1 MKDGV
6 PLGEDGLKQ
15 ITSFAQAGS
24 HLEVTKI
31 EPRLDPMWA
40 RLRSAPHAYAGPERE
55 AEIVDDDD
63 AGADAGAEGEDA
75 DATVGVEEDDLI
87 ENTQASKVEIHAALA
102 DGPAF
107 RDPNRGGRWRGIDD
121 TYAAHVLEMLVVTA
135 QAKGMALDAV
145 TRRVLNRRWPP
156 TIPRRPSP

>member
-1 MKDGV
+1 MNACGRHVYARRERVPTFWRSKRNATVDQLVRYDGELPPIGSGV
-6 PLGEDGLKQ
+6 PR
-15 ITSFAQAGS
+15 I
-24 HLEVTKI
+24 
-31 EPRLDPMWA
+31 PRDELRGHV
-40 RLRSAPHAYAGPERE
+40 RLRPR
-55 AEIVDDDD
+55 DDD

-107 RDPNRGGRWRGIDD
+107 RDPNRGDRWRGIDD

-135 QAKGMALDAV
+135 QAKGMACLLY
-145 TRRVLNRRWPP
+145 TS
-156 TIPRRPSP
+156 PSPRD